1 VGRDYPE
8 WQKPLEPAQYLDSA
22 AQGLGF
28 IHVEVQDEESKG
40 GYLKFLDNC
49 VVLIVEEGDIGV
61 VDIVLNL
68 QLLFDKKWNWQLK
81 EIEEFKYL
89 VRSPPS
95 PHTNQCQA
103 LSFLTLHISN

>member
-1 VGRDYPE
+1 
-8 WQKPLEPAQYLDSA
+8 
-22 AQGLGF
+22 
-28 IHVEVQDEESKG
+28 VQLRVLVEESKG

-61 VDIVLNL
+61 EEIVLNL

-89 VRSPPS
+89 IRSPPS